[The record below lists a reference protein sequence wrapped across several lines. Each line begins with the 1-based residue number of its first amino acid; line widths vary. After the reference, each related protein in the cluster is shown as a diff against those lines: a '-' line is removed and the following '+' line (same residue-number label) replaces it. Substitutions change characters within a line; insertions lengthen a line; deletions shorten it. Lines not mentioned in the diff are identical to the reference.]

1 MFCIC
6 FVSVCVRRPQ
16 YLNSGAVI
24 DSAGLVAKPDPM
36 TTLCYTHKIIVFS
49 YATCWICIYSIC
61 KKNCDHVTNDMTPN
75 NIRWVYHCIALHCI
89 AGGYHCIYV
98 KLEIDVTI
106 DQPLIE
112 LGGYHCIVSQV
123 GTIALH
129 CR

>member
-61 KKNCDHVTNDMTPN
+61 KKNCHHITTSRTNDMTPN
-75 NIRWVYHCIALHCI
+75 NTRWVYIIVSHCI

-106 DQPLIE
+106 D
-112 LGGYHCIVSQV
+112 H
-123 GTIALH
+123 
-129 CR
+129 